1 MKFARVLLLVSN
13 LALAACFSASLQ
25 AQAPARML
33 AGFPPGGGVDIL
45 ARIFAER
52 WSEATGRPVVVENRA
67 GAGGLIAMEALKA
80 AAPDGNTLI
89 LATDS
94 NLTVYPHTVAKP
106 AYDAL
111 ADFVGVA
118 HTGGYA
124 FALGISA
131 SIPSKDLREFIAWA
145 KANPNSASYGSS
157 GAGSVLQFYGT
168 MIAQATGAP
177 LTHVSYRGVAPAIT
191 ALAGGEVAA
200 AVLPM
205 GTILNQVKAGKAR
218 ILAHSGA
225 KRTAAAPE
233 VPTFTELGF
242 PALEQPGWFS
252 IVGPAGMRPEVLTRL
267 HGIFVQAMR
276 TAAIKERMARLDL
289 EIQEM
294 TPAEFAALIKNDYER
309 WGRVVKASG
318 WVPAGN

>member
-1 MKFARVLLLVSN
+1 MKSKSVLSL
-13 LALAACFSASLQ
+13 LALLAGAAFFSASLR

-45 ARIFAER
+45 ARIFAEK
-52 WSEATGRPVVVENRA
+52 WSEAIARPVVVENRA
-67 GAGGLIAMEALKA
+67 GAGGQIAMEALKA
-80 AAPDGNTLI
+80 SAPDGNTLV
-89 LATDS
+89 LAPDS

-131 SIPSKDLREFIAWA
+131 NVPVKDLREFIAWA
-145 KANPNSASYGSS
+145 RANPNQASFGSS

-168 MIAQATGAP
+168 LIAQTTGAP
-177 LTHVSYRGVAPAIT
+177 LTHVSYRGVAPAIND
-191 ALAGGEVAA
+191 LAAGQIAA

-218 ILAHSGA
+218 ILGHSGA
-225 KRTAAAPE
+225 RRTPGAPD
-233 VPTFTELGF
+233 VPTFKELGY
-242 PALEQPGWFS
+242 PALEQPGWFG
-252 IVGPAGMRPEVLTRL
+252 IVGPAGMRPEVLARL
-267 HGIFVQAMR
+267 NELFIQAMR
-276 TAAIKERMARLDL
+276 TPTIKERMARLDL

-294 TPAEFAALIKNDYER
+294 NPAEYAALIKSDYER
-309 WGRVVKASG
+309 WGRIVRASG
-318 WVPAGN
+318 WKPTGN